1 MYGTPFIHI
10 TSFSILF
17 TEWRS
22 PGSLNL
28 GGNGSWMEG
37 GVVTM
42 SRNGVVR
49 TKHIWWRI
57 IWHQYVYIHIYMKHI
72 LYMNFMAING
82 NSMSSSRSGAF
93 WSLLG
98 VAFCIPRMPSPIVH
112 QAVHGS
118 YKLEYHAAL
127 SQPISDW
134 ARKNKIRNKAP

>member
-1 MYGTPFIHI
+1 MYSAPFIHI

-42 SRNGVVR
+42 SRNGVVNLKIYDEGLYD
-49 TKHIWWRI
+49 TSI
-57 IWHQYVYIHIYMKHI
+57 YIYMKHI

-93 WSLLG
+93 WSLFG
-98 VAFCIPRMPSPIVH
+98 VAFCIPRMPSPIIH

-127 SQPISDW
+127 IQPVSDW
-134 ARKNKIRNKAP
+134 FKKPN